1 MTKNAIIH
9 IGEKT
14 DFYINGVGKTEK
26 LHAKKSNWAT
36 FSPMEFNLR
45 CEMRKLQSCKTA

>member
-36 FSPMEFNLR
+36 FSHYIQKETKNGL
-45 CEMRKLQSCKTA
+45 TT